1 VVRDFF
7 FKIEIMK
14 HLILLFICVASTAF
28 SQKKVI
34 DHTVYNDW
42 KRVGDTQISNDGKYV
57 SYTIKPH
64 RGDGYTYLVN
74 IETNKVDSFFRAVDP
89 KFTDNNSFLV
99 FKITPGFDTLRTSEL
114 NKVKKEKWPKD
125 SLGVYNL
132 ADQKLQ
138 KHADI
143 KAYYLLS
150 ESNKIVYLK
159 NSNEF
164 KEATNSSSKKKKA
177 KKKLF
182 GKKKSKEEA
191 VKVESDGGLM
201 YVIDGE
207 SVSKPIKDVKDIY
220 PSQKGTY
227 FAYTIHQKTKKKD
240 SLFLHVQDFNS
251 QKSIAIKPAFTHVG
265 GLSFNEIG
273 NELAF
278 TASVDTAKVK
288 NYQLFHVYLVDE
300 VVTKLIDTVQLHLP
314 ETDRVSADF
323 KPQFSENGKKL
334 YFGIAEKGV
343 NEPKDSL
350 LVSEKAVLDVWH
362 WKDARLQP
370 QQLVELKKD
379 LKKSRLSV
387 FDLVK
392 NTFILLGEEDLEI
405 RVPKQGNP
413 EYLLG
418 YSVASY
424 QNTYNWEYP
433 YRMDVYRIK
442 VETGEKTLVLKAQI
456 YGADL
461 APTGNYMTY
470 FKEKDKQQ
478 YVLDFATNKEVC
490 ITCSV
495 KTEWLD
501 DINGMPVAAS
511 PLGVIGWEKGEKSL
525 LIQSKYDVYMFDLST
540 QKIKNLTNGEKQK
553 IRYSLGQWERD
564 SVYLTSQN
572 SYLLGFH
579 EIDKS
584 MSVFSFTNT
593 DWTFDQKLQTNH
605 KVMGL
610 KKARN
615 SETYIFQASS
625 IQDYPDV
632 QVGKWISNK
641 EVKQIS
647 LTNPQQSEY
656 NWATV
661 ELIKFKAYDKTPL
674 EGLLYKPE
682 DYDSTKKY
690 PLMVYFYEMYSDDL
704 HNHYA
709 PKPTASIIFA
719 TEYASAGYFV
729 LIPDIRYEPGFPARG
744 AYNCIMSATDYVLKN
759 YPAVDSTNMG
769 LQGQSWGGYQT
780 AQLITMTNRYRAAM
794 AGAPVGNMFSAYGG
808 IRWGTGLN
816 RQFQYE
822 RTQSRIGKT
831 IWEAPELYVEN
842 SPLFHLPKVNTPLL
856 MMHNDAD
863 GAVPWYQGIE
873 LFTGLKRLDKPVWL
887 LNYNGDD
894 HNLMKNANRI
904 DLSIRMRQF
913 FDYYLKD
920 IPAPTWLENGLPA
933 KEKGKSYGL
942 ERK

>member
-1 VVRDFF
+1 
-7 FKIEIMK
+7 MK
-14 HLILLFICVASTAF
+14 YLILLFICLAGTAF

-34 DHTVYNDW
+34 DHTAYNDW

-74 IETNKVDSFFRAVDP
+74 VETNKVDSFFRAVDP
-89 KFTDNNSFLV
+89 KFTDHNSYFV
-99 FKITPGFDTLRTSEL
+99 FKITPGFDTLRTCEL

-125 SLGVYNL
+125 SLGVYHL
-132 ADQKLQ
+132 ASQKLQ

-150 ESNKIVYLK
+150 ESDQIVFLK
-159 NSNEF
+159 NSNEL
-164 KEATNSSSKKKKA
+164 KEKAPSTSKKKKA
-177 KKKLF
+177 KKKKKIF
-182 GKKKSKEEA
+182 CKKKNKEEP

-201 YVIDGE
+201 YVVDGE
-207 SVSKPIKDVKDIY
+207 AISKPIKNVKDIY
-220 PSQKGTY
+220 TSEKGIY
-227 FAYTIHQKTKKKD
+227 FAYTTHQKVKKAD
-240 SLFLHVQDFNS
+240 SISMHAFNFIA
-251 QKSIAIKPAFTHVG
+251 QKSMDIQPVFSNVG
-265 GLSFNEIG
+265 GLSFNSKG

-278 TASVDTAKVK
+278 TASVDTSKAK
-288 NYQLFHVYLVDE
+288 NYQLFHVNLEQE
-300 VVTKLIDTVQLHLP
+300 VINKLIDTLHVNLP
-314 ETDRVSADF
+314 ETDRVSSDF
-323 KPQFSENGKKL
+323 KPQFSENGEKL
-334 YFGIAEKGV
+334 YFGVAEKAV
-343 NEPKDSL
+343 TEPKDTL
-350 LVSEKAVLDVWH
+350 LASEKAVLDVWH

-370 QQLVELKKD
+370 QQLVELKRD
-379 LKKSRLSV
+379 LKKSNLAVYELAKKS
-387 FDLVK
+387 FL
-392 NTFILLGEEDLEI
+392 ILGEEDLRI
-405 RVPKQGNP
+405 SLPKRGNP
-413 EYLLG
+413 AYLLG
-418 YSVASY
+418 YSVSPY

-433 YRMDVYRIK
+433 YRMDIYKINVA
-442 VETGEKTLVLKAQI
+442 TGNKTQVLKAQI
-456 YGADL
+456 FGADL
-461 APTGNYMTY
+461 SPSGNYMTY

-495 KTEWLD
+495 KTDWFE
-501 DINGMPVAAS
+501 DINGMPIEAS
-511 PLGVIGWEKGEKSL
+511 PLGVIGWEKGENSL
-525 LIQSKYDVYMFDLST
+525 LIQSKYDVYRFDLPS
-540 QKIKNLTNGEKQK
+540 QNIKNITKGEAQK
-553 IRYSLGQWERD
+553 IRYTLRDWDRD
-564 SVYLTSQN
+564 SIYVSSEN
-572 SYLLGFH
+572 SYLVGFY
-579 EIDKS
+579 ESDKS
-584 MSVFSFTNT
+584 MSVLRFTDNN
-593 DWTFDQKLQTNH
+593 WTFDQKLHTNH

-610 KKARN
+610 KKAKN
-615 SETYIFQASS
+615 AETYIFQASS

-632 QVGKWISNK
+632 QVGKWISN
-641 EVKQIS
+641 EAIKQIS
-647 LTNPQQSEY
+647 WTNPQQSEY

-661 ELIKFKAYDKTPL
+661 ELIKWKAYDKTPL

-682 DYDSTKKY
+682 NYDSTKKY
-690 PLMVYFYEMYSDDL
+690 PLLVYFYEMYSDDL

-759 YPAVDSTNMG
+759 YPAVDSTKMG

-780 AQLITMTNRYRAAM
+780 AQLITMTNRFHAAM
-794 AGAPVGNMFSAYGG
+794 AGAPVANMFSAYGG

-856 MMHNDAD
+856 IMHNDAD

-873 LFTGLKRLDKPVWL
+873 LFTGLKRLNKPVWM

-913 FDYYLKD
+913 FDFYLKD
-920 IPAPTWLENGLPA
+920 VPAPTWLENGLPA

-942 ERK
+942 ERE

>member
-1 VVRDFF
+1 
-7 FKIEIMK
+7 MK
-14 HLILLFICVASTAF
+14 YLILLFICLAGTAF
-28 SQKKVI
+28 SQKKII
-34 DHTVYNDW
+34 DHTAYNDW
-42 KRVGDTQISNDGKYV
+42 KRVGDTQISNDGKYI

-74 IETNKVDSFFRAVDP
+74 TETNKIDSFYRAIDP
-89 KFTDNNSFLV
+89 KFTDNNAFLV
-99 FKITPGFDTLRTSEL
+99 FKITPGFDTLRTVEL
-114 NKVKKEKWPKD
+114 NKVKKDKWPKD
-125 SLGVYNL
+125 SLGMYHLANEKLEKYADLKTYFLL
-132 ADQKLQ
+132 ADSDKV
-138 KHADI
+138 
-143 KAYYLLS
+143 
-150 ESNKIVYLK
+150 VYVTA
-159 NSNEF
+159 SNEE
-164 KEATNSSSKKKKA
+164 KKAESTDSKKKKA
-177 KKKLF
+177 KKKKSS
-182 GKKKSKEEA
+182 KKKKDEPE
-191 VKVESDGGLM
+191 VKIESDGGLM

-207 SVSKPIKDVKDIY
+207 SVSKPIQNVKEIF
-220 PSQKGTY
+220 PAQKGTY
-227 FAYTIHQKTKKKD
+227 FAYTQHQKTKKID
-240 SLFLHVQDFNS
+240 SVLLHVQNFNTG
-251 QKSIAIKPAFTHVG
+251 KMMTIKPSFSNVG
-265 GLSFNEIG
+265 GLSFSENG
-273 NELAF
+273 TELAF
-278 TASVDTAKVK
+278 TASADTAKAK
-288 NYQLFHVYLVDE
+288 NYQLYHVDIANE
-300 VVTKLIDTVQLHLP
+300 VITKLIDTVQTNLP
-314 ETDRVSADF
+314 ETDRVSSNF
-323 KPQFSENGKKL
+323 KLQFSENGQRL
-334 YFGIAEKGV
+334 YFGIAEKAV
-343 NEPKDSL
+343 TDPKDTL
-350 LVSEKAVLDVWH
+350 LENEKAVLDVWH

-379 LKKSRLSV
+379 LKKSKLAVYDLSKRE
-387 FDLVK
+387 FL
-392 NTFILLGEEDLEI
+392 ILGEEDLEI
-405 RVPKQGNP
+405 SLPKQGSPN
-413 EYLLG
+413 YILG

-433 YRMDVYRIK
+433 YRMDIYRVN
-442 VETGEKTLVLKAQI
+442 VETGDKKCVLEGQI
-456 YGADL
+456 FGADL
-461 APTGNYMTY
+461 SPSGNIMTY

-478 YVLDFATNKEVC
+478 YALDFTTNKEVC
-490 ITCSV
+490 LTCAV

-501 DINGMPVAAS
+501 DINGMPVAAN
-511 PLGVIGWEKGEKSL
+511 PLGVIGWMQGEKSL
-525 LIQSKYDVYMFDLST
+525 LIQSKYDVYKYDFEN
-540 QKIKNLTNGEKQK
+540 QKLNNLTFGEAQK
-553 IRYSLGQWERD
+553 IRYSLGQWQRD
-564 SVYLTSQN
+564 SIYLTSEN
-572 SYLLGFH
+572 SYLLAFR

-584 MSVFSFTNT
+584 MSILRFTNKE
-593 DWTFDQKLQTNH
+593 WSFDEKLHTNH

-610 KKARN
+610 KKAKN
-615 SETYIFQASS
+615 AETYIFQASS

-632 QVGKWISNK
+632 QVGKWISNN

-647 LTNPQQSEY
+647 FTNPQQSEY

-661 ELIKFKAYDKTPL
+661 ELIKFKSYDKIPL

-682 DYDSTKKY
+682 NYDSTKKY
-690 PLMVYFYEMYSDDL
+690 PLMVYFYELYSDDL

-729 LIPDIRYEPGFPARG
+729 LIPDIRYEPGYPARG
-744 AYNCIMSATDYVLKN
+744 AYNCIMAATDYVLKN
-759 YPAVDSTNMG
+759 YPAVDSTRMG

-780 AQLITMTNRYRAAM
+780 AQLITMTNRYKAAM

-856 MMHNDAD
+856 IMHNDAD

-873 LFTGLKRLDKPVWL
+873 LFTGLKRLNKPVWL

-894 HNLMKNANRI
+894 HNLMKNANRM

-920 IPAPTWLENGLPA
+920 VPAPIWLEDGLPA